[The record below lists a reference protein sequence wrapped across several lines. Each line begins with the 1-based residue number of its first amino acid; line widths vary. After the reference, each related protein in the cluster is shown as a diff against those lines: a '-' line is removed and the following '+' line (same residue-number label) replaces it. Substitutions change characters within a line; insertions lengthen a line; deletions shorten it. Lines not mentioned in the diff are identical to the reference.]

1 MPGQSNFSTT
11 NFTNHFPFYFLHKHS
26 VCDICICLQV
36 MVRERLSGQSGNGDH
51 SSSGCI
57 GMSEP
62 QDSHHLKELT
72 KLKEA
77 LTHRDNEISILP
89 NVPCVGKV
97 TTSSNPTNMFQI
109 LCQHVRLCV
118 VQTGD
123 HCRLSIAVTLTHSQ
137 GSNSIS
143 VDRVNEQ
150 SVFIR
155 HSTNNL
161 SYSATTW
168 YSKRAILFI
177 HNNHTDKN
185 LTYENER

>member
-1 MPGQSNFSTT
+1 MYILKTIMPGQSNFSTT

-97 TTSSNPTNMFQI
+97 TTSSNPTNMF
-109 LCQHVRLCV
+109 
-118 VQTGD
+118 
-123 HCRLSIAVTLTHSQ
+123 
-137 GSNSIS
+137 
-143 VDRVNEQ
+143 
-150 SVFIR
+150 
-155 HSTNNL
+155 
-161 SYSATTW
+161 
-168 YSKRAILFI
+168 
-177 HNNHTDKN
+177 
-185 LTYENER
+185 